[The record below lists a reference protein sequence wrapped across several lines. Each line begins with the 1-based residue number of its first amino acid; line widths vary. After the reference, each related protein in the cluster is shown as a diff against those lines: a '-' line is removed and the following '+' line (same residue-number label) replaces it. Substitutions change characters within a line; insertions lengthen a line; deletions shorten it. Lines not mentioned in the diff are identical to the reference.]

1 MSFSFSRLNSLP
13 GLLTGT
19 AVIAAIVISQPAS
32 AKTAKEVAQIAV
44 PTTVRIDSSAGTNAG
59 GSGVIIAKNGNT
71 YTVLT
76 ANHVVA
82 SQAQEYNIYTS
93 KKKTHAVTS
102 VQSLQK
108 TENSPDLAIVKF
120 ESAEEYPVAP
130 ISNSDEAGI
139 GTGVYISGY
148 PMSIED
154 SNEREYEFTNGQIT
168 SRPDSK
174 PQGYTMRYG
183 ALTRRGMSGGPVFD
197 VSGRVI
203 GIHGQ
208 GDRDGVVK
216 NESAAGGQTEI
227 KTGFNA
233 AIPINTFKELISQTG
248 VKVAFKEDNSE
259 VANVEATQPTKAEV
273 KSWEQEFAAGIIK
286 NLIEQNIPRILPRFP
301 F

>member
-1 MSFSFSRLNSLP
+1 MSFGFSRFNSLP
-13 GLLTGT
+13 GFITGT
-19 AVIAAIVISQPAS
+19 AVVAAIVISQPAS
-32 AKTAKEVAQIAV
+32 AKTAREVAQIAV

-82 SQAQEYNIYTS
+82 SQAQEYTIYTS

-102 VQSLQK
+102 VQNLQK
-108 TENSPDLAIVKF
+108 TETSPDLAIVKF
-120 ESAEEYPVAP
+120 ESSEEYPIAP
-130 ISNSDEAGI
+130 ITNSDEAGI

-154 SNEREYEFTNGQIT
+154 SNEREYEFTNGQVT

-174 PQGYTMRYG
+174 PQGYTMRYD

-197 VSGRVI
+197 VSGRVV

-216 NESAAGGQTEI
+216 NESASGGQTEI

-248 VKVAFKEDNSE
+248 VKVAVKEDNSE
-259 VANVEATQPTKAEV
+259 VANVEATQPTKSEV
-273 KSWEQEFAAGIIK
+273 KSWEQEFAAGIVDKI
-286 NLIEQNIPRILPRFP
+286 IDTFLPRFP
-301 F
+301 RLPF

>member
-1 MSFSFSRLNSLP
+1 MSFGFSRFNSLP

-19 AVIAAIVISQPAS
+19 AVVAAIVISQPVS
-32 AKTAKEVAQIAV
+32 AKTAKEVAKIAV
-44 PTTVRIDSSAGTNAG
+44 PTTVRIDSSAGANAG

-82 SQAQEYNIYTS
+82 SQAQEYKIYTS
-93 KKKTHAVTS
+93 KKKTHVVTS
-102 VQSLQK
+102 VENLQK
-108 TENSPDLAIVKF
+108 TQTSPDLAIVKF
-120 ESAEEYPVAP
+120 ESSEEYPVAP

-139 GTGVYISGY
+139 GSGIYISGY
-148 PMSIED
+148 PMSIEND
-154 SNEREYEFTNGQIT
+154 NEREYEFTSGQIT
-168 SRPDSK
+168 SRPDK
-174 PQGYTMRYG
+174 RPQGYTMRYD
-183 ALTRRGMSGGPVFD
+183 AVTRRGMSGGPVFD

-216 NESAAGGQTEI
+216 NESSPGGQTEI

-233 AIPINTFKELISQTG
+233 AVPINTFKELISQAG
-248 VKVAFKEDNSE
+248 VKVAVKEDNSE

-273 KSWEQEFAAGIIK
+273 KSWEQEFGAGIVKEI
-286 NLIEQNIPRILPRFP
+286 IRQFIPRLF
-301 F
+301 